1 MKKILTIL
9 LLFILCACKSTAP
22 LVTPSVHTDSVSV
35 SSSRDSIRVYERDS
49 VFVDRFFKGDTVWL
63 TKEKLSI
70 RYRDRE
76 VVIHDTISTSRLDTI
91 YISTPKPV
99 PRFYKDCTIGFWM
112 LLLFLIGSIALTIMK
127 KIYLRR

>member
-9 LLFILCACKSTAP
+9 LLLVLCACKSTAP

-49 VFVDRFFKGDTVWL
+49 VFVDRFFKGDTIWL
-63 TKEKLSI
+63 TKEKFSI

-76 VVIHDTISTSRLDTI
+76 VVIHDTISTSRTDTI
-91 YISTPKPV
+91 YIDTPKPV
-99 PRFYKDCTIGFWM
+99 PRLYKDCTWGFFI
-112 LLLFLIGSIALTIMK
+112 LLLLIVGRIALRIAK
-127 KIYLRR
+127 AVRL